1 MPYTMEQ
8 FRKEYIEA
16 YLNELELEEV
26 LSKYNQE
33 ELLKWLRVE
42 IIEPLSEKAEK
53 MAKNIEGNFPRRH
66 IECDKSKQFQQ
77 CDCYGCLRDHQ
88 TDNPFYKVDL

>member
-42 IIEPLSEKAEK
+42 IIETYLKK
-53 MAKNIEGNFPRRH
+53 LKRWQKH
-66 IECDKSKQFQQ
+66 
-77 CDCYGCLRDHQ
+77 
-88 TDNPFYKVDL
+88 

>member
-33 ELLKWLRVE
+33 ELLKWLKVE
-42 IIEPLSEKAEK
+42 EIEAYLQKLK
-53 MAKNIEGNFPRRH
+53 KRQKH
-66 IECDKSKQFQQ
+66 
-77 CDCYGCLRDHQ
+77 
-88 TDNPFYKVDL
+88 